1 MCLFKSY
8 YSAMFVVWKCHMR
21 YINTELNLMLYFCYM
36 HNDINSDIQ
45 KQIKELYDQD
55 YIEWVDKNIELL
67 KNKEYDSVDWEN
79 LLEEIQDMGKQVTR
93 EAISYLSVILEHLYK
108 LDNFRQEE
116 KVGKG
121 WIKSILNS
129 RNELLDLFEDNP
141 SLEKKLPEQLDK
153 AWKKAVR
160 KLEVWLFENDRISE
174 VSNIPKECPYTYEE
188 VMDRILKLVR

>member
-1 MCLFKSY
+1 MNI
-8 YSAMFVVWKCHMR
+8 R
-21 YINTELNLMLYFCYM
+21 IQENL
-36 HNDINSDIQ
+36 
-45 KQIKELYDQD
+45 KELYEKD

-67 KNKEYDSVDWEN
+67 KSKEYDSVDWEN

-188 VMDRILKLVR
+188 AINRAFKLLINI